1 MKLEETNWAT
11 VENVKHLEKFRLM
24 DDTFFMACFHDNK
37 KGIQFLLRTIL
48 HQPKLKVIRVNTQ
61 YLLKNLR
68 GRDAYLDVYAKL
80 QDGRHVNLEIQRSDA
95 GANPRRARYHA
106 SLLDMDI
113 LEKGKDP
120 KDLPDSI
127 VIFITENDVRG
138 EGQALYYYGRTDLNS
153 GKPFDDGSLIMFVN
167 GSYQE
172 MDEIG
177 MLMKDMNNQ
186 DWHTMYNKELA
197 KLMRYYKETQE
208 GGREMCRVLE
218 EVRKEEREKAL
229 KEGRKEGC
237 RIGERKGRVKQQ
249 IEMTKNLIQEG
260 SLSLESISKVSGLAI
275 EKVKELKQ
283 TVAV

>member
-1 MKLEETNWAT
+1 
-11 VENVKHLEKFRLM
+11 
-24 DDTFFMACFHDNK
+24 
-37 KGIQFLLRTIL
+37 
-48 HQPKLKVIRVNTQ
+48 
-61 YLLKNLR
+61 
-68 GRDAYLDVYAKL
+68 
-80 QDGRHVNLEIQRSDA
+80 
-95 GANPRRARYHA
+95 
-106 SLLDMDI
+106 MDI

-138 EGQALYYYGRTDLNS
+138 EGQALYYYGRTDLKS

-218 EVRKEEREKAL
+218 EVRL
-229 KEGRKEGC
+229 EGRKEGC

-260 SLSLESISKVSGLAI
+260 SLSLESISKVSGLTLD
-275 EKVKELKQ
+275 KVKKIKKVI
-283 TVAV
+283 TV

>member
-1 MKLEETNWAT
+1 
-11 VENVKHLEKFRLM
+11 
-24 DDTFFMACFHDNK
+24 
-37 KGIQFLLRTIL
+37 
-48 HQPKLKVIRVNTQ
+48 
-61 YLLKNLR
+61 
-68 GRDAYLDVYAKL
+68 
-80 QDGRHVNLEIQRSDA
+80 
-95 GANPRRARYHA
+95 
-106 SLLDMDI
+106 MDI

-229 KEGRKEGC
+229 KEGRNKGRKEGQM
-237 RIGERKGRVKQQ
+237 IGERKGRVKQQ

-260 SLSLESISKVSGLAI
+260 SLSLESISKVSGLTLD
-275 EKVKELKQ
+275 KVKKIKKVI
-283 TVAV
+283 TV

>member
-1 MKLEETNWAT
+1 
-11 VENVKHLEKFRLM
+11 
-24 DDTFFMACFHDNK
+24 
-37 KGIQFLLRTIL
+37 
-48 HQPKLKVIRVNTQ
+48 
-61 YLLKNLR
+61 
-68 GRDAYLDVYAKL
+68 
-80 QDGRHVNLEIQRSDA
+80 
-95 GANPRRARYHA
+95 
-106 SLLDMDI
+106 MDI

-153 GKPFDDGSLIMFVN
+153 GKPFDDGSLIMFAN

-197 KLMRYYKETQE
+197 RLMRYYKETQE
-208 GGREMCRVLE
+208 GGSEMCRVLE
-218 EVRKEEREKAL
+218 EVRL
-229 KEGRKEGC
+229 EGRKEGC